1 MFSVHFISAVSMRS
15 VPIPANHGYT
25 KSDNRPIVSRIHLYL
40 DGNIKVRVVPTPCT
54 FYRSW
59 VYYDIANWYA
69 IAYCDCCFAHI
80 PTSTWTSGLQIMVP
94 YRYLVARISPTSAM
108 NVSKS
113 ENSTG
118 CSFWYSFCGTFT

>member
-1 MFSVHFISAVSMRS
+1 MAGSLIAATCLPPKGTLNLWAQSFR
-15 VPIPANHGYT
+15 IP
-25 KSDNRPIVSRIHLYL
+25 L
-40 DGNIKVRVVPTPCT
+40 
-54 FYRSW
+54 
-59 VYYDIANWYA
+59 YDIANWYA

-94 YRYLVARISPTSAM
+94 YWYLVARISPTSAT

-118 CSFWYSFCGTFT
+118 WSFWYSFCGTFT